1 MRTTVSAIL
10 LGCFMANALAQ
21 NPIAQTIF
29 STDPAPMVSGDRL
42 YVFTGHD
49 EERADFFWMNE
60 WRLFSTNDM
69 VNWQDHGCP
78 LAQCDFKWADD
89 RAWAPQCIERNG
101 KFYLYVPIHSNI
113 SHGMAIGVAVADRVE
128 GPYRDALGKPL
139 YEDGKWDHIDPT
151 VMIDDD
157 GQAWLFWG
165 NPTIYYAKLNE
176 DMISLASEVKTVNQ
190 TVEGF
195 GAPNMKERERGKKY
209 DDCYTEGP
217 WIMKRNVFPLDK
229 KGRPAKKAKP
239 LYYLMYAAGGV
250 PEHIAYST
258 APSPEGPWTYG
269 GTIMPQDNETKSFTN
284 HSGIVD
290 FRGHSY
296 FFYHTGW
303 LPGGGGFGRSACV
316 EEFEWLPDGRIP
328 TILPTREG
336 PAPIAALNPLQRVEA
351 ETMAFSQGI
360 HSDWNRNRGNVWVSD
375 IHNGDWIKLRE
386 VELSADIKKIDVRVA
401 SAYQGGIIEVHLDS
415 LKGAQV
421 AVINV
426 PRTGAWEDWRVI
438 SADVTLP
445 EGVSGTRDLYFSFR
459 GLKGCRLFNFD
470 WWQMKRGEALAN
482 APAFPEGT
490 SAAETNIDGA
500 DYPRVDKEGRVHFRI
515 RSPRSSYLMV
525 DICGKKYPMEQEA
538 DGFWTCVTDPL
549 VVGFHYYF
557 LVADGL
563 NVIDPATT
571 AYFGCNRV
579 AGGIEIPEGAE
590 GDYYRLQKDVP
601 HGQVRSVDYYATSQ
615 GQFRHA
621 MIYTPA
627 DYDTNTAKR
636 YPVLY
641 LQHGMGEDET
651 GWSSL
656 QGRANVILDNM
667 IASGQC
673 EPMIVVMESG
683 DTQAPFGY
691 GGTTYA
697 TYGKSFV
704 DALHA
709 DLIPMVD
716 KTFRT
721 LSDREHRA
729 MAGLSWGG
737 RQTWEAA
744 LPHLEKFSYIG
755 TFSGALF
762 GMDVHTLANGVFNDA
777 ERFNSQVHYLFM
789 GCGTEENFGTQAM
802 VKELQNMGIKANLFE
817 SQGTA
822 HEWLT
827 WRRCLKEFLPHL
839 FK

>member
-1 MRTTVSAIL
+1 MTKHVFLSALCGFVCAIP
-10 LGCFMANALAQ
+10 LGAQ

-49 EERADFFWMNE
+49 EEKADFFWMNE
-60 WRLFSTNDM
+60 WRLFSTDDM

-101 KFYLYVPIHSNI
+101 KFYLYVPVHSSI
-113 SHGMAIGVAVADRVE
+113 SRGMAIGVAVADRIE

-157 GQAWLFWG
+157 GQAYLYWG
-165 NPTIYYAKLNE
+165 NPKLYSVKLKEN
-176 DMISLASEVKTVNQ
+176 MIELDGEVKCDSTV
-190 TVEGF
+190 
-195 GAPNMKERERGKKY
+195 KR
-209 DDCYTEGP
+209 YTEGP
-217 WIMKRNVFPLDK
+217 WIMKRK
-229 KGRPAKKAKP
+229 KRVLKRKQWVETKQNQ
-239 LYYLMYAAGGV
+239 YYMMYAAGGI
-250 PEHIAYST
+250 PESIAYSVSDN
-258 APSPEGPWTYG
+258 PQGPWTYVG
-269 GTIMPQDNETKSFTN
+269 DVMPQTNETKSFTN

-290 FRGHSY
+290 YKGHSY

-316 EEFEWLPDGRIP
+316 EEFEWQPDGTLP
-328 TILPTREG
+328 TIKPTHEG
-336 PAPIAALNPLQRVEA
+336 VNPIGKLNPCSRVEA

-360 HSDWNRNRGNVWVSD
+360 HSDWNYNQQRVYVSD
-375 IHNGDWIKLRE
+375 IHNGDWMKLRE
-386 VELSADIKKIDVRVA
+386 VDLSADIRRIQVLAASAMQGGNIEVRLDSVRGPQLAKIRVA
-401 SAYQGGIIEVHLDS
+401 
-415 LKGAQV
+415 
-421 AVINV
+421 
-426 PRTGAWEDWRVI
+426 RTGGWEDWRVFT
-438 SADVTLP
+438 ADVNREVLADG
-445 EGVSGTRDLYFSFR
+445 ERTRDVYFVFR
-459 GLKGCRLFNFD
+459 GLKGCKLFNFD
-470 WWQMKRGEALAN
+470 WWQMFTDYASSAKN
-482 APAFPEGT
+482 FPEGT
-490 SAAETNIDGA
+490 KPAETNIDGA
-500 DYPRVDKEGRVHFRI
+500 DYPRVDAEGRVHFRF
-515 RSPRSSYLMV
+515 RSPASSHLMV
-525 DICGKKYPMEQEA
+525 DICGKKYPMHQEA
-538 DGFWTCVTDPL
+538 DGFWSCVTDPL

-579 AGGIEIPEGAE
+579 AGGIEIPEGPE

-621 MIYTPA
+621 MVYTPV
-627 DYDTNTAKR
+627 DYDADSSKR

-673 EPMIVVMESG
+673 VPMIVVMESG

-691 GGTTYA
+691 GGTTHA
-697 TYGKSFV
+697 NYGKTFV

-777 ERFNSQVHYLFM
+777 DRFNSQVHYLFM

-802 VKELQNMGIKANLFE
+802 VKELQNMGIKANLYE

-839 FK
+839 FKASDAK